1 MSTAYDPKV
10 VEPKWQDRWEKQ
22 RAAEV
27 DLRHAEGKYYMLMM
41 FPYPSGDRL
50 HVGHGRNYILGDA
63 LYRYLR
69 MHGKR
74 ALNPMGWDAFGLPA
88 ENAAIQRGVHP
99 RDWTFANIKVMK
111 EQFRRWGILYDWS
124 KEIASC
130 TPEYYRW
137 NQWLFLRMLER
148 GLAYRKQ
155 APVNWCP
162 SCQTVLANEQVIDGA
177 CERCGTAV
185 VQRDLEQ
192 WFLRI
197 TDYADRLLDGLDRL
211 PGWPEKVK
219 VMQRN
224 WIGRSEGA
232 EIDFAIPALGETL
245 TVFTTRP
252 DTLHGAT
259 FLVLAPEHP
268 LAARLVAGH
277 PRQAEIETWIARTRN
292 TPRIE
297 REGEGT
303 AKEGRDTG
311 KAAINPATGEPIPI
325 WFANYV
331 LPDYGTGAIM
341 AVPAHDAR
349 DLAFARQEGLPVRLV
364 YFPDDGPDVGPDGG
378 PDDGPDDR
386 PNSGPDGAASARG
399 GAAAAAAGD
408 HAAAAALAAGLTAP
422 ILHQG
427 VIRNSPPLDGLRDGP
442 ETVRRAIAFCEE
454 RGSGRGKV
462 AYRLR
467 DWLISRQRYWG
478 TPIPVLYCERC
489 GVVPVPDDQ
498 LPVELPYDVEFTGR
512 EGNPLA
518 RVPAFVDASC
528 PRCGGAARRETDTM
542 DTFVDSSWYYLR
554 FLSPRDAAR
563 MFDSALAN
571 RWAPVDQYIGGIE
584 HAILHL
590 LYARFVCR
598 VLHDFGLVAF
608 EEPFTNLFNQ
618 GMITRWAESSGRVEK
633 MSKSRGNT
641 VSPDALIDEMGA
653 DTERVYTLFIGPP
666 EKEAEWSDEAV
677 SGAYRFLGRVWRMA
691 ERLGEAPAIAPAD
704 AELERDRHAAIQ
716 RVTHSMET
724 FHFNTAVAALMEL
737 GNSLSRALEEKTASR
752 LACEEAFDSLLQLL
766 HPMAPHVTEELWERR
781 GHVETLLDTSWPEYD
796 EAKLRRARVNVVV
809 QIDGKLRDRVEVD
822 AGAADKEVRA
832 AALASAKVQEHLAGR
847 EVSKAVVVP
856 GRLINLVTRR
866 SA

>member
-1 MSTAYDPKV
+1 MSIPYDPKA
-10 VEPKWQDRWEKQ
+10 VEPRWQDRWEKQ
-22 RAAEV
+22 RLAEV

-63 LYRYLR
+63 LFRYLR

-99 RDWTFANIKVMK
+99 RDWTFGNIKVMK

-162 SCQTVLANEQVIDGA
+162 SCQTVLANEQVVEGA
-177 CERCGTAV
+177 CERCGTPV

-192 WFLRI
+192 WFFRI
-197 TDYADRLLDGLDRL
+197 TDYAERLLAGLDGLE
-211 PGWPEKVK
+211 GWPEKVK

-232 EIDFAIPALGETL
+232 EIDFAIPALGETV

-259 FLVLAPEHP
+259 FLVVAPEHP
-268 LAARLVAGH
+268 LAALLLAGH
-277 PRQAEIETWIARTRN
+277 PRQAEIEGWIARVRN
-292 TPRIE
+292 MPRIE
-297 REGEGT
+297 REGEGSP
-303 AKEGRDTG
+303 KEGWDTG
-311 KAAINPATGEPIPI
+311 QTAVNPATGEPIPI
-325 WFANYV
+325 WLANYV
-331 LPDYGTGAIM
+331 LPDYGSGAIM

-364 YFPDDGPDVGPDGG
+364 YHPDGG
-378 PDDGPDDR
+378 DGEEAPAQTR
-386 PNSGPDGAASARG
+386 QSPEEV
-399 GAAAAAAGD
+399 
-408 HAAAAALAAGLTAP
+408 AAALVEP

-442 ETVRRAIAFCEE
+442 ETVRRAIAWTEE
-454 RGSGRGKV
+454 RGFGRGKV

-489 GVVPVPDDQ
+489 GLVPVPDDQ

-512 EGNPLA
+512 EGNPLS
-518 RVPAFVDASC
+518 RVPSFVNAAC

-554 FLSPRDAAR
+554 FLSPRDATR
-563 MFDSALAN
+563 IFDGAMAD

-590 LYARFVCR
+590 LYARFICR
-598 VLHDFGLVAF
+598 VLHDFGLISF
-608 EEPFTNLFNQ
+608 EEPFANLFNQ
-618 GMITRWAESSGRVEK
+618 GMITRYSEKSGRIEK

-641 VSPDALIDEMGA
+641 VSPDELIDQMGA

-677 SGAYRFLGRVWRMA
+677 AGAYRFLGRVWRMA
-691 ERLGEAPAIAPAD
+691 EKLAEAPAIAPAD
-704 AELERDRHAAIQ
+704 AELERERHAAIQ
-716 RVTHSMET
+716 RVTQSMER

-737 GNSLSRALEEKTASR
+737 GNALSRALEEKTASR
-752 LACEEAFDSLLQLL
+752 LCCEEAFDSLLQLL
-766 HPMAPHVTEELWERR
+766 HPMAPHLTEELWERR
-781 GHVETLLDTSWPEYD
+781 GHVEMLLDTSWPEYD
-796 EAKLRRARVNVVV
+796 EAKLRRARINLVV
-809 QIDGKLRDRVEVD
+809 QIDGKLRARVEVD